1 MNQYQKA
8 KARKI
13 VALLMQAQED
23 STLNRHQL
31 AKCVALMPSRDWQTV
46 CFTAGVPVA
55 DLDAKAAVLALLRG
69 QVPHVV
75 GSRQHR

>member
-1 MNQYQKA
+1 MNGYQLA

-13 VALLMQAQED
+13 VALLMQTQEN

-31 AKCVALMPSRDWQTV
+31 AKCVALMSFDEWRTV
-46 CFTAGVPVA
+46 CFTAGQPVA

-75 GSRQHR
+75 GNR